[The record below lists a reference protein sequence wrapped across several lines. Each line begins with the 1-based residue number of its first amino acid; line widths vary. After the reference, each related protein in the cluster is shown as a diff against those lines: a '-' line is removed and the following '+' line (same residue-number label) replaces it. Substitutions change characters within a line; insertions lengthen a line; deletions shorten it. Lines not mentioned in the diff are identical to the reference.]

1 MANTILIADDEPSI
15 LAMLE
20 EYFSGEGYEVVC
32 ASDGAEVLAKAS
44 CGPDIILLDVG
55 MPKLDGFEV
64 CRRLREHV
72 SCPIVF
78 LTARVEDV
86 DALTGFE
93 VGGDDYVIKPFS
105 LAVLG
110 ARVQS
115 HLAREQRRQAK
126 TEVRFSG
133 DIVIDY
139 RGRTVHVADTPAELT
154 RREFDLVAFLS
165 KSPGQVFDRDRIL
178 ERVWGWESE
187 GTPAAVTEYVRRIRN
202 KFSAAGYD
210 GNLIE
215 TVWGMGYVWRA

>member
-110 ARVQS
+110 PACSPTWRASNADRQRPRCASRETSSSTTAAARS
-115 HLAREQRRQAK
+115 TLP
-126 TEVRFSG
+126 TLPWS
-133 DIVIDY
+133 
-139 RGRTVHVADTPAELT
+139 
-154 RREFDLVAFLS
+154 S
-165 KSPGQVFDRDRIL
+165 
-178 ERVWGWESE
+178 
-187 GTPAAVTEYVRRIRN
+187 PAASST
-202 KFSAAGYD
+202 S
-210 GNLIE
+210 
-215 TVWGMGYVWRA
+215 